1 MGNLALKMLFI
12 IPILFFVDYI
22 AMIMVGCISCLL
34 GFTCNFSSIGLIIM
48 LISLVVFILAL
59 LPDIKSLFKKH
70 TVS

>member
-12 IPILFFVDYI
+12 IPIIFFVDYM

-48 LISLVVFILAL
+48 LISLVVLIMAL
-59 LPDIKSLFKKH
+59 LPDIKALFKKPS
-70 TVS
+70 VS